1 MAIKLT
7 YQWEG
12 DYLIPDLT
20 PPPEPKIGV
29 WGRRRKR
36 YLQQHREPIYT
47 GMLLSGSLNAH
58 LEEID
63 KQAEKMLDLLIG
75 ANGAKGRRHRKAK
88 VRKST
93 GMGQENEQH
102 TNQSGGDRESRTDL
116 RIIWKKGAGGLL
128 LLHSCSHE

>member
-7 YQWEG
+7 YHREG

-47 GMLLSGSLNAH
+47 GMMLSGSLNAH

-63 KQAEKMLDLLIG
+63 KQAEKMLDLLMEQMAPREG
-75 ANGAKGRRHRKAK
+75 VTEKLKA
-88 VRKST
+88 
-93 GMGQENEQH
+93 ENQLE
-102 TNQSGGDRESRTDL
+102 
-116 RIIWKKGAGGLL
+116 WVKKMKNIEIRAVEIVN
-128 LLHSCSHE
+128 HELIYA

>member
-7 YQWEG
+7 YHWEG

-47 GMLLSGSLNAH
+47 GMLNG
-58 LEEID
+58 ID
-63 KQAEKMLDLLIG
+63 QELLCARLDMI
-75 ANGAKGRRHRKAK
+75 AQTR
-88 VRKST
+88 S
-93 GMGQENEQH
+93 
-102 TNQSGGDRESRTDL
+102 
-116 RIIWKKGAGGLL
+116 
-128 LLHSCSHE
+128 

>member
-7 YQWEG
+7 YHWEG

-63 KQAEKMLDLLIG
+63 KQAEKMLDLLMEQMAPREG
-75 ANGAKGRRHRKAK
+75 VTEKLKA
-88 VRKST
+88 
-93 GMGQENEQH
+93 ENQLEWVKKMNNIQIILV
-102 TNQSGGDRESRTDL
+102 SIKKLEKLFIAPKARL
-116 RIIWKKGAGGLL
+116 R
-128 LLHSCSHE
+128 LHETV